1 MVFIPSLYMGGNG
14 KDKTGRVFIGILL
27 CNALLLISDAS
38 AWLFKGHGS
47 LLCYWGVRIANF
59 LVYILGY
66 LLMALFTEYLTGYLS
81 KRIQVSRRAARF
93 VWGICM
99 IGIASTILSQWNH
112 MYYGFVGCNVYSR
125 GDWFWLS
132 QLWGL
137 VGIAVDIGLLFVY
150 RQGLGKNEVW
160 VLLSYII
167 LPLLAMTVQIFIY
180 GIAWLYLATTISIIF
195 VYETL
200 QANQAQKQRW
210 KEMELEQ
217 SRTAII
223 LSQVQPHFL
232 YNVLLGIKQLCD
244 SNPKKASEALEL
256 SLIHI

>member
-1 MVFIPSLYMGGNG
+1 MFTSTIGYVNISLEIWGAILSLVFIPSLYMGGNG

-99 IGIASTILSQWNH
+99 IGIASTIVSQWNH
-112 MYYGFVGCNVYSR
+112 M
-125 GDWFWLS
+125 
-132 QLWGL
+132 
-137 VGIAVDIGLLFVY
+137 
-150 RQGLGKNEVW
+150 
-160 VLLSYII
+160 
-167 LPLLAMTVQIFIY
+167 
-180 GIAWLYLATTISIIF
+180 
-195 VYETL
+195 
-200 QANQAQKQRW
+200 
-210 KEMELEQ
+210 
-217 SRTAII
+217 
-223 LSQVQPHFL
+223 
-232 YNVLLGIKQLCD
+232 
-244 SNPKKASEALEL
+244 
-256 SLIHI
+256 